1 MIEKIEEFWLILI
14 IHVIRKR
21 NDSVNIILLCNLHDL
36 VSALFIIYYFIYL
49 LGSTNILELLVK

>member
-1 MIEKIEEFWLILI
+1 MIENIEEFWLILI

-36 VSALFIIYYFIYL
+36 VSALFIIYHFIYL